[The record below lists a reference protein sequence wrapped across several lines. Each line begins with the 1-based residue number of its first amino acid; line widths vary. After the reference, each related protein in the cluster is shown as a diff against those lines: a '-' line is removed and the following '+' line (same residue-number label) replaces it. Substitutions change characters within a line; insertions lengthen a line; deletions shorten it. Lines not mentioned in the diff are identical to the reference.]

1 MATKGSGKKSTS
13 GKSNSKRKTSKKKNP
28 KIKLDT
34 NGVLILTAIISL
46 VCIGLMFVA
55 LNQQNNVVN
64 KGVQQVAKTIESAKN
79 IEVKPI
85 ALPPKNQKTKKVEVA
100 KPVESTKKVEP
111 KVEPKVEQTK
121 TVAKKVEPVKTAAVT
136 NQKVAVVSNTS
147 SKSTSNSTSN
157 STSVPPAVIIPQF
170 KIPDA
175 VGRPKLVVVLDDAC
189 HSLDKLK
196 KYTALPMKLAIAILP
211 GLPNSRASGQIIRA
225 ASNKEAMLHQPMQS
239 MNLKL
244 SPGPCSIQPDMNSFE
259 IAELVKK
266 NLDEVGPVKGLNN
279 HEGSLITSNVI
290 KIGTVL
296 DVCMERGLFFLDSFT
311 TAESKAS
318 QAALER
324 DFKIV
329 KRNVFLDDI
338 VTREEIL
345 KQFYRGIDI
354 ANKNGSV
361 IMIGHIDK
369 SSEIIPELL
378 SEMYPILVQKGYVFA
393 FPSELL

>member
-85 ALPPKNQKTKKVEVA
+85 ALPPKNQETKPVKVA

-111 KVEPKVEQTK
+111 KVEP
-121 TVAKKVEPVKTAAVT
+121 VKTAAVP

-324 DFKIV
+324 DFNIV

>member
-55 LNQQNNVVN
+55 LNQQNRVIN

-121 TVAKKVEPVKTAAVT
+121 TVSKKVEPVKTAAAP

-147 SKSTSNSTSN
+147 SKSTSN

-324 DFKIV
+324 DFNIV

>member
-85 ALPPKNQKTKKVEVA
+85 AVPPKNQE
-100 KPVESTKKVEP
+100 TKKVEP
-111 KVEPKVEQTK
+111 KVEPKIEQTK

-136 NQKVAVVSNTS
+136 NQKVAVVSNTN
-147 SKSTSNSTSN
+147 SKSTSN

>member
-85 ALPPKNQKTKKVEVA
+85 AVPPKNQETKKVEVA

-121 TVAKKVEPVKTAAVT
+121 TVAKKVEPVKTAAVP
-136 NQKVAVVSNTS
+136 NQKVAVV
-147 SKSTSNSTSN
+147 SNSTSN
-157 STSVPPAVIIPQF
+157 STSVPPAVIFPQF

>member
-121 TVAKKVEPVKTAAVT
+121 TVSKKVEPVKTAAAP

-147 SKSTSNSTSN
+147 SKSTSN

-324 DFKIV
+324 DFNIV

>member
-85 ALPPKNQKTKKVEVA
+85 ALPPKNQETKKVEVA
-100 KPVESTKKVEP
+100 KPVESTK

-121 TVAKKVEPVKTAAVT
+121 TVAKKVEPVKTAAVP

-211 GLPNSRASGQIIRA
+211 GLPNSRTSGQIIRA

-324 DFKIV
+324 DFNIV

>member
-1 MATKGSGKKSTS
+1 MATKGAGKKSTS

-55 LNQQNNVVN
+55 LNQQNRVIN
-64 KGVQQVAKTIESAKN
+64 KGGQQVAKTIESAKN

-85 ALPPKNQKTKKVEVA
+85 AVPPKNQETKKVEVA

-121 TVAKKVEPVKTAAVT
+121 TVAKKNEPVKTAAAP

-147 SKSTSNSTSN
+147 SKSTSN

-324 DFKIV
+324 DFNIV

>member
-1 MATKGSGKKSTS
+1 MA
-13 GKSNSKRKTSKKKNP
+13 
-28 KIKLDT
+28 
-34 NGVLILTAIISL
+34 
-46 VCIGLMFVA
+46 
-55 LNQQNNVVN
+55 
-64 KGVQQVAKTIESAKN
+64 
-79 IEVKPI
+79 
-85 ALPPKNQKTKKVEVA
+85 
-100 KPVESTKKVEP
+100 TKKVEP

-121 TVAKKVEPVKTAAVT
+121 TVAKKNEPVKTAAAP

-147 SKSTSNSTSN
+147 SKSTSN

-225 ASNKEAMLHQPMQS
+225 ASNKEAMPHQPMQS

-324 DFKIV
+324 DFNIV

>member
-85 ALPPKNQKTKKVEVA
+85 ALPPKNQETKPVKVA

-111 KVEPKVEQTK
+111 KVEPKIEQTK
-121 TVAKKVEPVKTAAVT
+121 TVAKKVEPVKTAAVPD
-136 NQKVAVVSNTS
+136 KKMAVVSNTS
-147 SKSTSNSTSN
+147 SKSTSN

>member
-111 KVEPKVEQTK
+111 KLEP
-121 TVAKKVEPVKTAAVT
+121 KVEPVKTAAVT

-147 SKSTSNSTSN
+147 SKSTSN

>member
-85 ALPPKNQKTKKVEVA
+85 ALPPKNQKTKKVE
-100 KPVESTKKVEP
+100 P
-111 KVEPKVEQTK
+111 KVEPKIEQTK
-121 TVAKKVEPVKTAAVT
+121 TVAKKVEPVKTVAVLD
-136 NQKVAVVSNTS
+136 KKMAVVSNTS
-147 SKSTSNSTSN
+147 SKSTSN

>member
-55 LNQQNNVVN
+55 LNQQNRVIN

-85 ALPPKNQKTKKVEVA
+85 AVPPKNQETKKVEVA

-121 TVAKKVEPVKTAAVT
+121 TVSKKVEPVKTAAVP
-136 NQKVAVVSNTS
+136 NQKVAVV
-147 SKSTSNSTSN
+147 SNSTSN
-157 STSVPPAVIIPQF
+157 STSVPPAVIFPQF

>member
-85 ALPPKNQKTKKVEVA
+85 AVPPKNQETKKVEVA

-121 TVAKKVEPVKTAAVT
+121 TVSKKVEPVKTAAVP
-136 NQKVAVVSNTS
+136 NQKVAVV
-147 SKSTSNSTSN
+147 SNSTSN
-157 STSVPPAVIIPQF
+157 STSVPPAVIFPQF

-324 DFKIV
+324 DFNIV

>member
-85 ALPPKNQKTKKVEVA
+85 AVPPKNQETKPVKVA

-111 KVEPKVEQTK
+111 KVEP
-121 TVAKKVEPVKTAAVT
+121 VKTAAVP

-324 DFKIV
+324 DFNIV

>member
-1 MATKGSGKKSTS
+1 
-13 GKSNSKRKTSKKKNP
+13 
-28 KIKLDT
+28 
-34 NGVLILTAIISL
+34 
-46 VCIGLMFVA
+46 MFVA
-55 LNQQNNVVN
+55 LNQQNRVIN
-64 KGVQQVAKTIESAKN
+64 KGGQQVAKTIESAKN

-85 ALPPKNQKTKKVEVA
+85 AVPPKNQETKKVEVA

-121 TVAKKVEPVKTAAVT
+121 TVAKKNEPVKTAAAP

-147 SKSTSNSTSN
+147 SKSTSN

-324 DFKIV
+324 DFNIV